1 MLKKHSPDKQ
11 DDLFR
16 SRLDQI
22 INMKH
27 QLVILSKIIDWDSF
41 DGDFANCYCDDN
53 GRTAKP
59 IRLKIGLTI
68 LQSIYNLSD
77 EAVVEDWIRDPYF
90 QYFCGEEFFCHDS
103 PVDPTGLTRFRQKIG
118 EEGMNKILQETIRIG
133 SDLKLIRNKKDL
145 TEITIDS
152 TTQEKNI
159 TYPTDSRLY
168 NKARKAVVKLAN
180 DNNIN
185 LRQNYNI
192 LAKKA
197 LFLRGLYQ
205 RQRKNKLAKKQD
217 RKLQTYLRRVIADYE
232 RKANEEQLQESQ
244 SIINRAKVALNQK
257 INDKNKIYSWHED
270 NIMCFSKG
278 KMYKK
283 YEFGSKTTIAA
294 TNKSNFILSIITEG
308 KNRHDS
314 KILSESIQ
322 KTQNNINQE
331 IQKAFL
337 DKGYRG
343 NNYPTKEKLF
353 ISGQKKLS
361 ITPTI
366 RKKIK
371 RRNAIEQI
379 NSVLKNYHR
388 LNKSYLKGEVGDQ
401 INANMAGL
409 GYNFKRIL
417 QQIAKILCV
426 QIFYQIICLRIRKI
440 TQKVRRLLEFVGY
453 DLIILRN
460 SRCSFV

>member
-1 MLKKHSPDKQ
+1 MLKKHSPDNQ

-16 SRLDQI
+16 SRLNQI

-27 QLVILSKIIDWDSF
+27 ELVILSKIVDWDSF
-41 DGDFANCYCDDN
+41 DNDFADCYCNDN
-53 GRTAKP
+53 GRGAKP

-77 EAVVEDWIRDPYF
+77 EAVCEDWVRDPYF
-90 QYFCGEEFFCHDS
+90 QYFCGEEFFCHNF
-103 PVDPTGLTRFRQKIG
+103 PIDPTGLTRFRGKIG
-118 EEGMNKILQETIRIG
+118 EEGINKILQETIRIG
-133 SDLKLIRNKKDL
+133 SNLKLIKSKKDL

-180 DNNIN
+180 NNNIN
-185 LRQNYNI
+185 LRQNYNL

-197 LFLRGLYQ
+197 LFMRGLYQ

-217 RKLQTYLRRVIADYE
+217 RKLQTYLRRVIADFE
-232 RKANEEQLQESQ
+232 RKANKEQLQESQ
-244 SIINRAKVALNQK
+244 AIINRARTILNQK

-270 NIMCFSKG
+270 NIICFSKG

-283 YEFGSKTTIAA
+283 YEFGSKATIAA
-294 TNKSNFILSIITEG
+294 TNKSNFILSITTEG
-308 KNRHDS
+308 RNRHDS
-314 KILSESIQ
+314 KILSESII
-322 KTQNNINQE
+322 KTENNINQE

-343 NNYPTKEKLF
+343 NNYPNKEKLF
-353 ISGQKKLS
+353 ICGQKKLS

-366 RKKIK
+366 KKKIK

-388 LNKSYLKGEVGDQ
+388 LNKSYLKGEIGDQ

-417 QQIAKILCV
+417 QQIAKILFV
-426 QIFYQIICLRIRKI
+426 QIFYQEIQMEFQKLLLKIRNYIKLFGRSLGGKWVL
-440 TQKVRRLLEFVGY
+440 QG
-453 DLIILRN
+453 
-460 SRCSFV
+460 

>member
-1 MLKKHSPDKQ
+1 MLKKHLPDNQ
-11 DDLFR
+11 DDLFK

-27 QLVILSKIIDWDSF
+27 ELVILSKIIDWDSF
-41 DGDFANCYCDDN
+41 DGDFKYCYCDDN

-59 IRLKIGLTI
+59 IRLKVGLTI

-77 EAVVEDWIRDPYF
+77 EAVVADWVRDPYF
-90 QYFCGEEFFCHDS
+90 QYFCGEEFFCHDF
-103 PVDPTGLTRFRQKIG
+103 PIDPTGLTSFRQKIG
-118 EEGMNKILQETIRIG
+118 EDGMNNILQETIRIG
-133 SDLKLIRNKKDL
+133 SGLKLIKNKKDL

-180 DNNIN
+180 DDNVT
-185 LRQNYNI
+185 LRQNYNL
-192 LAKKA
+192 LAKRA
-197 LFLRGLYQ
+197 LFMRGLYQ
-205 RQRKNKLAKKQD
+205 RKRKSKLAKKQD

-232 RKANEEQLQESQ
+232 RKANSNQLQESQ
-244 SIINRAKVALNQK
+244 RIVNRAKAILNQK
-257 INDKNKIYSWHED
+257 ISDKNKIYSWHED
-270 NIMCFSKG
+270 NITCFSKG

-283 YEFGSKTTIAA
+283 YEFGSKATIAA
-294 TNKSNFILSIITEG
+294 TNKSNFILSIVTEG
-308 KNRHDS
+308 QNRHDS
-314 KILSESIQ
+314 KILSDSIQ
-322 KTQNNINQE
+322 KTQQNINQE
-331 IQKAFL
+331 IQKVFL

-343 NNYPTKEKLF
+343 NNYPHKEKLF

-371 RRNAIEQI
+371 RRNSIEQI

-388 LNKSYLKGEVGDQ
+388 LNKSFLKGEIGDQ

-417 QQIAKILCV
+417 QQIVKFLFVYILYQEIQMKIQKFL
-426 QIFYQIICLRIRKI
+426 QKI
-440 TQKVRRLLEFVGY
+440 KKSIRLLGEIFCGKWVLQG
-453 DLIILRN
+453 
-460 SRCSFV
+460 

>member
-1 MLKKHSPDKQ
+1 MLKKHSPDNQ

-22 INMKH
+22 INMKYE
-27 QLVILSKIIDWDSF
+27 LVILSKIIDWDSF
-41 DGDFANCYCDDN
+41 DSDFADCYCNDN
-53 GRTAKP
+53 GRGAKP

-77 EAVVEDWIRDPYF
+77 EAVCEDWVRDPYF
-90 QYFCGEEFFCHDS
+90 QYFCGEEFFCHNF
-103 PVDPTGLTRFRQKIG
+103 PIDPTGLTRFRGKIG
-118 EEGMNKILQETIRIG
+118 EEGINKILQETIRIG
-133 SDLKLIRNKKDL
+133 SNLKLIKSKKDL

-180 DNNIN
+180 NNNIN
-185 LRQNYNI
+185 LRQNYNL

-197 LFLRGLYQ
+197 LFMRGLYQ

-217 RKLQTYLRRVIADYE
+217 RKLQTYLRRVIADFE
-232 RKANEEQLQESQ
+232 RKANKEQLQESQ
-244 SIINRAKVALNQK
+244 TIINRARTILNQK

-270 NIMCFSKG
+270 NIICFSKG

-283 YEFGSKTTIAA
+283 YEFGSKATIAA

-308 KNRHDS
+308 RNRHDS
-314 KILSESIQ
+314 KILSESIV
-322 KTQNNINQE
+322 KTENNINQE

-343 NNYPTKEKLF
+343 NNYTNKEKLF

-388 LNKSYLKGEVGDQ
+388 LNKSCLKGEIGDQ

-417 QQIAKILCV
+417 QQIAKILFV
-426 QIFYQIICLRIRKI
+426 QIFYQEIQMEF
-440 TQKVRRLLEFVGY
+440 QKLL
-453 DLIILRN
+453 LKTRN
-460 SRCSFV
+460 YIKLFGRSLSGKWVLQG

>member
-1 MLKKHSPDKQ
+1 MLKKHFPDKQ

-27 QLVILSKIIDWDSF
+27 ELVILSKIIDWDSF
-41 DGDFANCYCDDN
+41 DDDFADCYCDDN
-53 GRTAKP
+53 GRGAKP

-68 LQSIYNLSD
+68 LQSVYNLSD
-77 EAVVEDWIRDPYF
+77 EAVCEDWVRDPYF
-90 QYFCGEEFFCHDS
+90 QYFCGEEFFCHDF
-103 PVDPTGLTRFRQKIG
+103 PIDPTGLTRFRQKIG
-118 EEGMNKILQETIRIG
+118 EKGMNKILQETIRIG
-133 SDLKLIRNKKDL
+133 SDLKLIKNKKDL

-180 DNNIN
+180 DNSIN
-185 LRQNYNI
+185 LRQNYNL

-197 LFLRGLYQ
+197 LFMRGLYQ
-205 RQRKNKLAKKQD
+205 RQRKSKLAKKQD
-217 RKLQTYLRRVIADYE
+217 RKLQTYLRRIIADYT
-232 RKANEEQLQESQ
+232 RKANAQQLQDSQ
-244 SIINRAKVALNQK
+244 TIINRAKIVLNQK
-257 INDKNKIYSWHED
+257 ISDKNKIYSWHED
-270 NIMCFSKG
+270 GIMCFSKG

-322 KTQNNINQE
+322 KTENNINQE

-343 NNYPTKEKLF
+343 NNYPNKEKLF

-388 LNKSYLKGEVGDQ
+388 LNKSCLKGEIGDQ

-417 QQIAKILCV
+417 QQIAKILFV
-426 QIFYQIICLRIRKI
+426 QIFCREIQAKF
-440 TQKVRRLLEFVGY
+440 KELL
-453 DLIILRN
+453 LKTRN
-460 SRCSFV
+460 STELIGRGFDGKWVLQG

>member
-11 DDLFR
+11 DDLFK

-27 QLVILSKIIDWDSF
+27 ELVILSKIIDWDSF
-41 DGDFANCYCDDN
+41 DDNFADYYCDDN

-77 EAVVEDWIRDPYF
+77 EAVIEDWVRDPYF
-90 QYFCGEEFFCHDS
+90 QYFCGEDFFCHNI
-103 PVDPTGLTRFRQKIG
+103 PIDPTGLTRFRQKIG
-118 EEGMNKILQETIRIG
+118 EEGTNKILSETIRIG
-133 SDLKLIRNKKDL
+133 SGLKLIKNKKDL

-159 TYPTDSRLY
+159 TYPTDSKLY
-168 NKARKAVVKLAN
+168 NKARKALVKLAN
-180 DNNIN
+180 EDNII
-185 LRQNYNI
+185 LRQNYNL

-197 LFLRGLYQ
+197 LFMRGLYQ
-205 RQRKNKLAKKQD
+205 RQRKIKLAKKQD

-232 RKANEEQLQESQ
+232 RKANSKQLQESQ
-244 SIINRAKVALNQK
+244 TIINRAKAILNQK

-270 NIMCFSKG
+270 KIMCFSKG

-283 YEFGSKTTIAA
+283 YEFGSKVTIAS
-294 TNKSNFILSIITEG
+294 TNISNFILSIITEG

-322 KTQNNINQE
+322 KTEENIKQA

-343 NNYPTKEKLF
+343 NNYPHKEKLF

-361 ITPTI
+361 ITSTI

-388 LNKSYLKGEVGDQ
+388 LNKSFLKGEIGDQ
-401 INANMAGL
+401 VNANMAGI

-417 QQIAKILCV
+417 QQIAKILFAH
-426 QIFYQIICLRIRKI
+426 IFYQEVQIKI
-440 TQKVRRLLEFVGY
+440 QEILQKIKNSIKLLGERFDKKWVLQG
-453 DLIILRN
+453 
-460 SRCSFV
+460 